1 MARTTLTYIANEY
14 DLTRE
19 EMLEIAG
26 GQYTTVTDNAIH
38 FLTGSPIF
46 GSIRDHIA
54 DALGE
59 WTADHDM
66 DAIEADYR
74 ESLEEVLPLGWTLA
88 GDSLIAPVTSAH
100 LTEDET
106 EDLRDAVEAIGF
118 WSIVERHQR

>member
-1 MARTTLTYIANEY
+1 
-14 DLTRE
+14 
-19 EMLEIAG
+19 
-26 GQYTTVTDNAIH
+26 
-38 FLTGSPIF
+38 
-46 GSIRDHIA
+46 
-54 DALGE
+54 
-59 WTADHDM
+59 M

-118 WSIVERHQR
+118 WSIVARHQR

>member
-1 MARTTLTYIANEY
+1 MTTT
-14 DLTRE
+14 TTT
-19 EMLEIAG
+19 
-26 GQYTTVTDNAIH
+26 TTVTDNAIC
-38 FLTGSPIF
+38 FLTGSPVY

-74 ESLEEVLPLGWTLA
+74 ASLEEVLPLGWTLA

-106 EDLRDAVEAIGF
+106 EDLRDAVEAIDF

>member
-1 MARTTLTYIANEY
+1 MNTTT
-14 DLTRE
+14 T
-19 EMLEIAG
+19 
-26 GQYTTVTDNAIH
+26 TTVTVTDDAIH
-38 FLTGSPIF
+38 FLTGSPVY

-74 ESLEEVLPLGWTLA
+74 ASLEEVLPLGWTLA
-88 GDSLIAPVTSAH
+88 GDSLIGPVTSAH

-106 EDLRDAVEAIGF
+106 EDLRDAVEAIDF
-118 WSIVERHQR
+118 WSIVERRQR

>member
-1 MARTTLTYIANEY
+1 MNTTT
-14 DLTRE
+14 TT
-19 EMLEIAG
+19 
-26 GQYTTVTDNAIH
+26 TTVTDNASY
-38 FLTGSPIF
+38 FLTGSPVF

-66 DAIEADYR
+66 NAIEADYR
-74 ESLEEVLPLGWTLA
+74 ASLEEVLPLGWTLA

-106 EDLRDAVEAIGF
+106 EDLRDAVEAIDF
-118 WSIVERHQR
+118 WSIVARHQR